1 MWVLV
6 ALGCLCR
13 SSHGQGSRCSAFR
26 TPDQRECHRIAGSF
40 LAGFVAPRYK
50 KLRLIFQC
58 AEGCSGSVQ
67 ACSWHCSWGSGN
79 QAPDCPA
86 GTISHQGQLLT
97 SPPAHRFIMD
107 STATEPQPKGAKK
120 ERNPRAPWESHRGE
134 GRKSYRPTGLL
145 WGCWVQRDT
154 SMSWEGTW
162 AVAPPACPPAAWAT
176 S

>member
-1 MWVLV
+1 MWQVYLYV
-6 ALGCLCR
+6 SLSSTGLILQVQPWSGQQMLSFQNARPKGMSQNCR
-13 SSHGQGSRCSAFR
+13 L
-26 TPDQRECHRIAGSF
+26 F

-50 KLRLIFQC
+50 KLWLIFQC

-154 SMSWEGTW
+154 SMSWEGT
-162 AVAPPACPPAAWAT
+162 
-176 S
+176 